1 MDIDKLKQHKFI
13 VMGYEHYNPLGVI
26 RSLGENGIRP
36 IVMMLKS
43 DVKLAAKSRYIS
55 KLYYVDN

>member
-1 MDIDKLKQHKFI
+1 MDIERLKKHKFI
-13 VMGYEHYNPLGVI
+13 VIGYEHYNPLGVI

-43 DVKLAAKSRYIS
+43 DVTTGYL
-55 KLYYVDN
+55 LYNERRFCHI